1 MTLRC
6 YLLSIVRLHSPEC
19 ERCKAHGILG
29 DEMRKRLEELNWRKQ
44 PRSLIHGDNGEVAEV
59 FNSKAPEGAARRPVS
74 VKEQQERKTG

>member
-1 MTLRC
+1 
-6 YLLSIVRLHSPEC
+6 
-19 ERCKAHGILG
+19 
-29 DEMRKRLEELNWRKQ
+29 MRKRLEELNWRKQ